1 MKFSVLQEN
10 LATGLAAVTRSVSTR
25 STLPILANV
34 KIDASLGEGVTLTGT
49 NLEIVT
55 SCRVGAMVENT
66 GAITLPARTLADL
79 VATLPKERVD
89 FELNDKTQ
97 TVTLVCGGIKA
108 NVKGID
114 YQEFPMLPPVGD
126 ALITIDASTMKRL
139 IGQSVIATAS
149 DGARPVLEGVAVDLH
164 PLGLTFAATDG
175 FRLSLSEAVS
185 NGLPERHRLIIPAR
199 SLSEVARLLDND
211 PVEVWLSPLNKSI
224 AFTFGAIQII
234 SQLID
239 GNFPDYDPVI
249 PKSVDTRVVV
259 STKEL
264 RDASKAVNI
273 FSRLASNTATVN
285 VTTGL
290 LTLSGVN
297 AETGDNTV
305 TMDAVVTGP
314 NISVNFNVNYL
325 LAGLLAVDT
334 PQVELSLTR
343 PSEPGVIRPYGKKD
357 FTYVIMPM
365 QFGR

>member
-34 KIDASLGEGVTLTGT
+34 KIDASPDGVTLTGT

-55 SCRVGAMVENT
+55 SCRVGAMVENA
-66 GAITLPARTLADL
+66 GAITLPARTLTDL
-79 VATLPKERVD
+79 VGTLPKERID
-89 FELNDKTQ
+89 LELNEKTQ
-97 TVTLVCGGIKA
+97 TVTLVCGGTKA

-114 YQEFPMLPPVGD
+114 YQEFPMIPQAGD
-126 ALITIDASTMKRL
+126 SLVTIDASTMKRL
-139 IGQSVIATAS
+139 VGQSVISTAS

-164 PLGLTFAATDG
+164 KLGLTFAATDG
-175 FRLSLSEAVS
+175 FRLSLSEAAT
-185 NGLPERHRLIIPAR
+185 NGLAENHRLIIPAR
-199 SLSEVARLLDND
+199 ALAEVGRLLTNE
-211 PVEVWLSPLNKSI
+211 PVEIWVSPVAKNV
-224 AFTFGAIQII
+224 AFTFGAIQIV

-239 GNFPDYDPVI
+239 GNFPDYNPVV
-249 PKSVDTRVVV
+249 PKSWGTRVIV

-264 RDASKAVNI
+264 RDAAKTVSI
-273 FSRLASNTATVN
+273 FSRLATNTATVN
-285 VTTGL
+285 ITHNQ

-305 TMDAVVTGP
+305 TMDADVTGA
-314 NISVNFNVNYL
+314 NVSINFNVNYL
-325 LAGLLAVDT
+325 AAGLAAIDT
-334 PQVELSLTR
+334 PQVELQLTR
-343 PSEPGVIRPYGKKD
+343 STEPGVIRPYGKSD

>member
-10 LATGLAAVTRSVSTR
+10 LATGLAAVSRAVSTR
-25 STLPILANV
+25 STLPVLANV
-34 KIDASLGEGVTLTGT
+34 KIDAQPDGVTLTGT

-55 SCRVGAMVENT
+55 SCRVGAMVET
-66 GAITLPARTLADL
+66 SGAITLPARTLADL
-79 VATLPKERVD
+79 VGTLPKERVD
-89 FELNDKTQ
+89 LELNEKTQ

-114 YQEFPMLPPVGD
+114 YQEFPMIPQVGD
-126 ALITIDASTMKRL
+126 ALITIDAHTMKRL

-149 DGARPVLEGVAVDLH
+149 DSARPVLEGVAVDFNKS
-164 PLGLTFAATDG
+164 GLTFAATDG
-175 FRLSLSEAVS
+175 FRLSLSESVTS
-185 NGLPERHRLIIPAR
+185 LLPQDHRLIIPAR
-199 SLSEVARLLDND
+199 SLAEVGRLLDSE
-211 PVEVWLSPLNKSI
+211 PVDIWLSPLSKNV
-224 AFTFGAIQII
+224 AFTFGAIQVI

-239 GNFPDYDPVI
+239 GNFPDYNPVI

-264 RDASKAVNI
+264 KDAAKAVNI

-285 VTTGL
+285 ITEGL

-314 NISVNFNVNYL
+314 NVSINFNVNYL
-325 LAGLLAVDT
+325 LAGLQAIDT

-343 PSEPGVIRPYGKKD
+343 PTEPGVIRPYGKKD